1 MEWDELRW
9 IKISHTCPSRM
20 PLQSLTMW
28 LRIRTRTRRWLC
40 SCCETTWPSGL
51 PTRKPE
57 IETRQIAGMSA
68 ATTAVAESWLGP
80 HTVLGDGGNPHRNW
94 WAERWKRIRGCT
106 CWRVTAPEKPG
117 NSRPKR
123 PEPTERKLAERT
135 SHHSSRCGDC
145 NTSPLQFALNW
156 LQMFRPGARVMSCR
170 LPKMVTSLV
179 QNCSDVHDV
188 HDVDH
193 IRCAMPMKCMV
204 LRVNLWDGRVVLRWS
219 AGGRNLGFAKFE
231 SVELDWS
238 FSHLMI
244 LMPLSGLWFIALFCG
259 ARPVF
264 VLTLVVPLGLRMLEH
279 VLHLF
284 CFLQRAQ
291 AFALK
296 PFSNQLLA
304 GASKLL
310 CFRHAARQG
319 RVLCQVGRA
328 GWKVS
333 LE

>member
-1 MEWDELRW
+1 
-9 IKISHTCPSRM
+9 M

-145 NTSPLQFALNW
+145 NTSPLQFTLNW

-179 QNCSDVHDV
+179 QNCSDIHDV

-193 IRCAMPMKCMV
+193 IRCAMPMKCMSCV
-204 LRVNLWDGRVVLRWS
+204 WISEMAVWFWGGVPEAGIWGLPSLNQWS
-219 AGGRNLGFAKFE
+219 LIGAFHI
-231 SVELDWS
+231 W
-238 FSHLMI
+238 
-244 LMPLSGLWFIALFCG
+244 WFWCLCPAYD
-259 ARPVF
+259 
-264 VLTLVVPLGLRMLEH
+264 
-279 VLHLF
+279 
-284 CFLQRAQ
+284 
-291 AFALK
+291 
-296 PFSNQLLA
+296 S
-304 GASKLL
+304 LL
-310 CFRHAARQG
+310 CFAEPGQFSF
-319 RVLCQVGRA
+319 
-328 GWKVS
+328 WPS
-333 LE
+333 LFLLVWECSSTFCIFFAFCRGLKLLHWNLFQTSCSREPQSCFAFAMPRDKDVYFAKLAEQAERYP